1 MKQYFS
7 IYTRVRKRDH
17 QNEEYYLIEWR
28 ECKPTDFSKLGLNIS
43 ELSDSSQRRTMNLCP
58 DFETYPDLIELL
70 NNYNNP
76 VRTDLSIDFYKCY
89 ENNCKSNYETD
100 KLLRNLW
107 FTVST
112 IQNQVHFENKNGK
125 SLIVENKFHS

>member
-1 MKQYFS
+1 M
-7 IYTRVRKRDH
+7 
-17 QNEEYYLIEWR
+17 IEWR

-43 ELSDSSQRRTMNLCP
+43 ELSDTSRLSVKLCP

-76 VRTDLSIDFYKCY
+76 VRTDFSIDFYKCY
-89 ENNCKSNYETD
+89 KNNCKSNYETD
-100 KLLRNLW
+100 KLFRNLW

-125 SLIVENKFHS
+125 SLIV